1 MRIYCKHR
9 DSLRKEWRRK
19 SLQIENLN
27 NPVSKNV
34 LRIIKEKGMKQ
45 CVVAERAGYSRSAL
59 NNMLNGR
66 KVMKICDV
74 VKLKETLGVDANEL
88 YKSE

>member
-1 MRIYCKHR
+1 M
-9 DSLRKEWRRK
+9 
-19 SLQIENLN
+19 QIENLN

-74 VKLKETLGVDANEL
+74 VCNICNTNTLFTCVLRHDAT
-88 YKSE
+88 

>member
-1 MRIYCKHR
+1 MEEKKFAN
-9 DSLRKEWRRK
+9 RKFK
-19 SLQIENLN
+19 QSCF
-27 NPVSKNV
+27 KNV

>member
-1 MRIYCKHR
+1 MKIILLKYVDKY
-9 DSLRKEWRRK
+9 
-19 SLQIENLN
+19 
-27 NPVSKNV
+27 SKCEYTAN
-34 LRIIKEKGMKQ
+34 IGTHYEKNGGEKV
-45 CVVAERAGYSRSAL
+45 CSRSAL